1 MKKTIAITGTTTIKQ
16 ILDAF
21 KKLNEDVDFKSF
33 KLEISDMMQDETVC
47 KVAAIPTPDEKKQ
60 ALESLSPQDQI
71 ALASLQAK
79 LAKLQAKVDSKA
91 KELASERVKGET
103 SIRFTI
109 RANCQYLGCK

>member
-16 ILDAF
+16 ILDSF
-21 KKLNEDVDFKSF
+21 KKLDESVDFQSF

-47 KVAAIPTPDEKKQ
+47 KVSAIPTAGEKKQ
-60 ALESLSPQDQI
+60 ALESLSTQDQ
-71 ALASLQAK
+71 ALLAK
-79 LAKLQAKVDSKA
+79 AAKLQAKLDSKA